1 MHYDRRFRTCTEET
15 VPYSRCENKYMVSDG
30 LRRAFISSESQVF
43 ITFLPLLQQK
53 SSIVPSET
61 HL

>member
-1 MHYDRRFRTCTEET
+1 MHYDRCFRTCTEET
-15 VPYSRCENKYMVSDG
+15 VPYSRCESKYMVSDG
-30 LRRAFISSESQVF
+30 LPRAFISPESQVF
-43 ITFLPLLQQK
+43 ITLPLLQQK